1 MCRLKHFKNGS
12 RRCAD
17 GGGRG
22 SSSGLRKND
31 LGLTKQDINTG
42 VNKVIDFIER
52 NPKAYGSLTSDREE
66 EFRKIAKKMYE
77 KGFSGLEE
85 GRIVDYSRKNMNL
98 YIIKEDGGLNQYYL
112 RPTQEQSTLM
122 VRDGIVVGKK
132 GEKVKEVKI
141 LSRETKYK
149 YLTRA
154 ILLRLNPHLRYS
166 HHFVYGKSR
175 EK

>member
-1 MCRLKHFKNGS
+1 M
-12 RRCAD
+12 
-17 GGGRG
+17 GGRG
-22 SSSGLRKND
+22 GASGLRKND
-31 LGLTKQDINTG
+31 LGLTRQDINTG
-42 VNKVIDFIER
+42 VNKVIDFIKR
-52 NPKAYGSLTSDREE
+52 NPSSYGSLTSDREE

-85 GRIVDYSRKNMNL
+85 GRIVDYNRKNMNQ
-98 YIIKEDGGLNQYYL
+98 YMIKEDGGLNQYYF
-112 RPTQEQSTLM
+112 RPTQEQTRLM

-132 GEKVKEVKI
+132 GEKEKEAKR

-154 ILLRLNPHLRYS
+154 ILLRLNPNLRYS